1 MEIRVAHVEEQ
12 EEALPQVLGEF
23 APVDVWQQHMN
34 TLFYGLRG
42 HRVREL
48 YQTFAAADYRLGYAL
63 ATDYVRRALRRH
75 KAKPETADVP
85 LTIMEWG
92 GGNGNLAACFLDRVK
107 ALDHDAVLY
116 PRLTYRLMDA
126 SETVLES
133 AKANADLANHHDRVR
148 FMHATV
154 KELERVPDGSVDRIL
169 CNELWSELPTK
180 LVLRKA
186 GEVQEEHLRPNLKET
201 RLHDFPDWAG
211 FVQAFGKA
219 DAATLKP
226 LPDFLDDVVWE
237 REYHSIESKT
247 LPFRRL
253 ITDVLHRVDEE
264 VLIPANV
271 GAALSLKEAQRLMA
285 PDALGFSSFD
295 AGTADETVLNDP
307 DKPCCTVLG
316 GQWTFMVNVVLL
328 EEVAKQIGAGRVSI
342 EPQKAFIGRNLGANV
357 MSLMDVL
364 ASHPNVPE
372 GEPGKV
378 DQLLLN
384 TMAVLNAGEYTSP
397 YERTLDYPI
406 DPGTPEDTRREL
418 QRLLAGLDRHG
429 VADTV
434 AYVTEHEI
442 MSVADQLET
451 FGYDRRTIHAALTA
465 PPQPVDY
472 FHFHLAAA

>member
-1 MEIRVAHVEEQ
+1 M
-12 EEALPQVLGEF
+12 G
-23 APVDVWQQHMN
+23 
-34 TLFYGLRG
+34 
-42 HRVREL
+42 
-48 YQTFAAADYRLGYAL
+48 
-63 ATDYVRRALRRH
+63 
-75 KAKPETADVP
+75 
-85 LTIMEWG
+85 
-92 GGNGNLAACFLDRVK
+92 
-107 ALDHDAVLY
+107 
-116 PRLTYRLMDA
+116 
-126 SETVLES
+126 
-133 AKANADLANHHDRVR
+133 
-148 FMHATV
+148 
-154 KELERVPDGSVDRIL
+154 
-169 CNELWSELPTK
+169 
-180 LVLRKA
+180 A
-186 GEVQEEHLRPNLKET
+186 GIITP
-201 RLHDFPDWAG
+201 
-211 FVQAFGKA
+211 
-219 DAATLKP
+219 LKP
-226 LPDFLDDVVWE
+226 KP
-237 REYHSIESKT
+237 

-328 EEVAKQIGAGRVSI
+328 EEAAKQIGAGRVSI
-342 EPQKAFIGRNLGANV
+342 EPQKAFIGRNLGTNV

-372 GEPGKV
+372 GEPWKV

-451 FGYDRRTIHAALTA
+451 FGYDRRTIHAALIA

-472 FHFHLAAA
+472 FHFHPGRRITTRRTRACPLQPHPQPAPLSWPPRPSCHSRRPSVIRAAHLSFPHPTCHSRSIKRESILSVSPPPILCPEALS